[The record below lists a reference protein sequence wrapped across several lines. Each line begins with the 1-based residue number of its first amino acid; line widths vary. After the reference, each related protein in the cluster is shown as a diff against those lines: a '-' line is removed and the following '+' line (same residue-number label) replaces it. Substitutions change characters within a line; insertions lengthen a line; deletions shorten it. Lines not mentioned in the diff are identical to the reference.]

1 MSRRTGQIIKRGDRK
16 WLIRSYRG
24 EERGRKLYESRTI
37 NGTKRDAQRALAKLS
52 TEIQSG
58 RLPQRSNYRLGEW
71 CEWWLDNV
79 KSQRVRTVTLADYR
93 SNLERYV
100 KTDTIWRMRLQ
111 HVKTE
116 HLQAFIRRLQQDPD
130 RKLGPRSIKMIHSI
144 LSGALGSA
152 RRLDKIAVNPAR
164 DVELP
169 TQKGREM
176 RALSGEE
183 VRRLLVALQGDRF
196 EHYFALAVDTGARPS
211 ELLALQWGDLDQD
224 AATISIVRTLPR
236 LKKGEPVRFEDPKN
250 KSSRRTLDINAST
263 VQALAAHRRR
273 MASDR
278 LVAGRGPIRPG
289 DLVFTSEPRPKPRS
303 GGVSVIGG
311 GPVDQRNLTNRHFK
325 PAVERAELGSLRL
338 YDLRHTMATTLL
350 MAGVP
355 VNAVSARLGHASAA
369 MTLDVYAHVMPEAH
383 QMVASAI
390 HEAFFSSEA

>member
-1 MSRRTGQIIKRGDRK
+1 MSRRSGQIVKRGDRK
-16 WLIRSYRG
+16 WLIRSFRG
-24 EERGRKLYESRTI
+24 EENGRKLYESRII
-37 NGTKRDAQRALAKLS
+37 NGTKRDAERALAKLS
-52 TEIQSG
+52 TELQSG
-58 RLPQRSNYRLGEW
+58 QLPRRSTYRLGEW
-71 CEWWLDNV
+71 CEWWLENI
-79 KSQRVRTVTLADYR
+79 KSQKLRAVTLSDYR

-100 KTDTIWRMRLQ
+100 KPDTIWRMRLQ
-111 HVKTE
+111 QVKTE
-116 HLQAFIRRLQQDPD
+116 HLQAFIRRLQEDPKH
-130 RKLGPRSIKMIHSI
+130 KLGPRSIKMVHSI
-144 LSGALGSA
+144 LSGALASA
-152 RRLDKIAVNPAR
+152 RRLGKIATNPAR

-169 TQKGREM
+169 KQKGREM

-183 VRRLLVALQGDRF
+183 VRSLLVALQGDRF

-211 ELLALQWGDLDQD
+211 ELLALQWGDVDQD

-236 LKKGEPVRFEDPKN
+236 LKKGEPVRFEDTKN

-273 MASDR
+273 MAAER
-278 LVAGRGPIRPG
+278 LVAGRGPIRPDG
-289 DLVFTSEPRPKPRS
+289 LVFTSEPRPKPCS

-390 HEAFFSSEA
+390 HEAFFSPEA

>member
-1 MSRRTGQIIKRGDRK
+1 M
-16 WLIRSYRG
+16 
-24 EERGRKLYESRTI
+24 
-37 NGTKRDAQRALAKLS
+37 
-52 TEIQSG
+52 
-58 RLPQRSNYRLGEW
+58 
-71 CEWWLDNV
+71 
-79 KSQRVRTVTLADYR
+79 TLADYR

-111 HVKTE
+111 QVKTE
-116 HLQAFIRRLQQDPD
+116 HLQAFLRRLQQDPA

-196 EHYFALAVDTGARPS
+196 EHYFRLAVDSGARPS
-211 ELLALQWGDLDQD
+211 ELLALQWGDVDLD

-236 LKKGEPVRFEDPKN
+236 LKKGEPLRFEDPKN
-250 KSSRRTLDINAST
+250 KSSKRTLT
-263 VQALAAHRRR
+263 VNPATVRALVEHRRR
-273 MASDR
+273 MAQER
-278 LVAGRGPIRPG
+278 LKAGRGPIRLD
-289 DLVFTSEPRPKPRS
+289 DLVFTSEPRPAPRC

-325 PAVERAELGSLRL
+325 SAVERAKLGHLRL

-383 QMVASAI
+383 QMVAEAI
-390 HEAFFSSEA
+390 DKAFFSAGS